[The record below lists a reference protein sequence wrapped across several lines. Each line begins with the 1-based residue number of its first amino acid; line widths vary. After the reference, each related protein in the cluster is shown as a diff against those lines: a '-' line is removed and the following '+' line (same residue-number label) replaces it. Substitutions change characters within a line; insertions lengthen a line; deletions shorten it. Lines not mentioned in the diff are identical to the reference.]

1 MDVIIIVLLE
11 FVWCSTMTQP
21 KPKRR
26 WSEDG
31 HVQGGWPGL
40 PVSAAQEALHPEPD
54 IQPDEEIYRFLLALT
69 TWPRGPSRAATQ
81 LDGAKR
87 WQEAINETRAKCMR
101 RVEAFHFRNVRTET
115 EEAEQGLIRSD
126 DDDDDDDDWLLSG
139 DLNCHLVMILIHPEF
154 DLKSMT
160 IIIIFYNFKIEW
172 HSINTSSEPH
182 WTTWIKVP
190 INLLLKLFGSS
201 LVIGRFDVLILIV
214 IIILISLFF
223 PFWLHRHH
231 RNLAKAR
238 QLVVFWWFLIHFN
251 HRVP

>member
-1 MDVIIIVLLE
+1 MLYWWPNRNPNEDDPKMAMSRVT
-11 FVWCSTMTQP
+11 WSTSVSSRKSFAPWT
-21 KPKRR
+21 R
-26 WSEDG
+26 DTA
-31 HVQGGWPGL
+31 GWGDL
-40 PVSAAQEALHPEPD
+40 PVSPGTDYVA
-54 IQPDEEIYRFLLALT
+54 T
-69 TWPRGPSRAATQ
+69 RAATQ

-87 WQEAINETRAKCMR
+87 WQEVINETRAKCMR

-126 DDDDDDDDWLLSG
+126 DDDDWLLSG

-160 IIIIFYNFKIEW
+160 IINYYNFKIEW

-201 LVIGRFDVLILIV
+201 LIIGRFDVLILIV
-214 IIILISLFF
+214 IIVLISLFF